1 MTGEG
6 EGHVWERVSLLT
18 LHGIL
23 TVESLL
29 SANLF
34 VPSLFQFLIRTKTTN
49 NTYKSSAKVDGRA
62 IKEVP
67 VSRIIPVLS
76 SSAVAS
82 PNVIA
87 SRSTSQ
93 YALRLNGILVILP
106 V

>member
-1 MTGEG
+1 MTCPAARPSSSNQQCTGHCNSSLHQSPYCCSRLASSGGMEG
-6 EGHVWERVSLLT
+6 AITHR
-18 LHGIL
+18 
-23 TVESLL
+23 
-29 SANLF
+29 
-34 VPSLFQFLIRTKTTN
+34 
-49 NTYKSSAKVDGRA
+49 SSAKVDGRA

-67 VSRIIPVLS
+67 VSRMTPVLS

-82 PNVIA
+82 PKVMA